1 MEIDY
6 NVGIKVLKEATLSI
20 GVVVMAS
27 LLYVAIKMVTLNY
40 Q

>member
-20 GVVVMAS
+20 GAVLVITSV
-27 LLYVAIKMVTLNY
+27 LYVAITKWLR
-40 Q
+40 

>member
-20 GVVVMAS
+20 GVVLVITS
-27 LLYVAIKMVTLNY
+27 LLYVAITKWLR
-40 Q
+40 